1 MHVSFRS
8 RSFLTIIESIVG
20 KIQIIT
26 PHQRM
31 FLFILKKS
39 ILAHVHN
46 THKWWSK
53 YCNDWQQ

>member
-1 MHVSFRS
+1 
-8 RSFLTIIESIVG
+8 
-20 KIQIIT
+20 
-26 PHQRM
+26 M